1 MALDA
6 GATPVPLIRTQ
17 PAPRHKAVKMSSFT
31 AEERQFIKVLSRR
44 RRLEVL
50 EPLLAENFRDLTVF
64 ERRRTNI
71 VSVLIAKYE
80 ELTEVGPMFFYG
92 KDGGEE
98 LYELFVWLRDLA
110 DQVVQR
116 HSAAEWLLLVRRCF
130 LSPFDAETLPPRWFI
145 EPFLRRS
152 RTTEPRSRLDGRV
165 LRGTPQLFEDLH
177 DLLLVTTAMWNVG
190 RAFRTLSKGLV
201 VTLGNA
207 TLFVGG
213 AIPTNATV
221 ASAIGLYEARMT
233 LWPVSGLGRPLPSV
247 GVQGRRFAPDGAES
261 QPGGAIGAWFE
272 LDLLHDEGRYFTRR
286 RTHYFPEFID
296 PNSVFGL
303 GTSQQPSLRA
313 VAAAGAL
320 WAAWDNIGVRGFE
333 RRSPV
338 GDWNLW
344 GVRAMRLDTLRQAL
358 RAWSP
363 IATRYV
369 DGWSEEDA
377 LEALTR
383 AGDRQSWIDSACALV
398 LPFGSECVLIDLEGA
413 CRALG
418 EAHER
423 PTGGAEA
430 NQWTR
435 LFEAQIQRV
444 IDRSDW
450 RPEGPHRALI
460 RKTVYLNGQTLTDL
474 DAVGFRDGELL
485 LIDAKSWITPR
496 DLEFGEYWAVND
508 RVKKVEQAAKDW
520 DARVA
525 AIRQHPE
532 ILNIDPPFEIQGLVV
547 TPEVPYVLP
556 GACTQE
562 LTSGMLA
569 VSTIAELDRCLNP
582 DTYWDD
588 ARAARSDR

>member
-1 MALDA
+1 MALDS
-6 GATPVPLIRTQ
+6 GAKPVILIRTL
-17 PAPRHKAVKMSSFT
+17 PAPRPKAVRVSTFT
-31 AEERQFIKVLSRR
+31 AEERQFVKVLSRR

-80 ELTEVGPMFFYG
+80 EMTEIGPMFFHG

-98 LYELFVWLRDLA
+98 LYELFVWLRELA

-130 LSPFDAETLPPRWFI
+130 LSPFDAEALPPQWFI

-152 RTTEPRSRLDGRV
+152 QTTEPRSRLNRRV

-207 TLFVGG
+207 VLFVGG
-213 AIPTNATV
+213 AIPTDAKV

-233 LWPVSGLGRPLPSV
+233 QWPVSRLGRSLQGV
-247 GVQGRRFAPDGAES
+247 GVQGRQFAPDGAQS
-261 QPGGAIGAWFE
+261 QSGGAIAGWFE
-272 LDLLHDEGRYFTRR
+272 LDLLHDAGRYFTRR

-296 PNSVFGL
+296 PDSVFGL
-303 GTSQQPSLRA
+303 GTGQQPSLRSM
-313 VAAAGAL
+313 AAAGAL
-320 WAAWDNIGVRGFE
+320 WAAWDNIGVRRFK

-344 GVRAMRLDTLRQAL
+344 GVRVMRLDTLRQAL
-358 RAWSP
+358 RAWSQV
-363 IATRYV
+363 ATRYV
-369 DGWSEEDA
+369 GNWSEDGA

-383 AGDRQSWIDSACALV
+383 TGNRQSWIDSDYPLV
-398 LPFGSECVLIDLEGA
+398 LPFGSDRVLVDLVGA

-423 PTGGAEA
+423 PTGGTEA
-430 NQWTR
+430 NEWTR
-435 LFEAQIQRV
+435 LFEDQIQQV

-450 RPEGPHRALI
+450 KPEGRHRDLI
-460 RKTVYLNGQTLTDL
+460 GKTVYLGPSAYRSGRRCLS
-474 DAVGFRDGELL
+474 R
-485 LIDAKSWITPR
+485 WR
-496 DLEFGEYWAVND
+496 
-508 RVKKVEQAAKDW
+508 AA
-520 DARVA
+520 
-525 AIRQHPE
+525 
-532 ILNIDPPFEIQGLVV
+532 
-547 TPEVPYVLP
+547 
-556 GACTQE
+556 
-562 LTSGMLA
+562 
-569 VSTIAELDRCLNP
+569 LDRREVVDHTP
-582 DTYWDD
+582 
-588 ARAARSDR
+588 